1 MSCSK
6 LELVAKTFNKNQN
19 TLNNIIK
26 AIFTEDEQVGIKECT
41 DGYEIYAIKD
51 NENDYSDYEYINV
64 ESEKAVPLIVSVIDD
79 IIDDNL
85 LQEMLNLITAKQSNL
100 EVISSDGKVRLKLLF
115 NDTIDDIF
123 NRKDN
128 LEEISKGILNK
139 DSFQL

>member
-51 NENDYSDYEYINV
+51 KENDYSDYEYINV

-115 NDTIDDIF
+115 NDTIEDIF

-128 LEEISKGILNK
+128 IEEYHQYCNLY
-139 DSFQL
+139 Q

>member
-26 AIFTEDEQVGIKECT
+26 AIFTEDEQVGIKDCT
-41 DGYEIYAIKD
+41 DGYEIYAIID

-64 ESEKAVPLIVSVIDD
+64 DSEKAVPLIVSVIDD

-100 EVISSDGKVRLKLLF
+100 EVISSDGKVRLRLLF
-115 NDTIDDIF
+115 NDTIEAIF
-123 NRKDN
+123 NRQDN